1 MFHEFHAQ
9 PSSDAQFF
17 FASPLYGASTSD
29 ACWRVSMSAKKVL
42 VVFKKNFEEVHDE
55 SLVEVKSELDQLS
68 SEGEV
73 KVEYKVRETVTSDDF
88 TDRDLAIILGGDGT
102 LTSIAHSIGSDIPVM
117 GVNSHPQDDDEDGS
131 YGFYMGSDPESFG
144 KDVRVALNGEAIVN
158 ILPRLQAEIITT
170 SGKKILSD
178 PALNDLII
186 ANTHQ
191 YQPSRYRLERGSDS
205 DAIDVIQRSSGCL
218 FSTFVGQ
225 GAWYRHI
232 CDLEGKAFPRDEID
246 SKYLFVSRELSNDE
260 RRHGEYSAWTSK
272 PTVITSDMHR
282 GYVVSDGWDETHFV
296 RGATITVSLDGPTL
310 HLLTFR
316 EKIVDKLSDWLE
328 G

>member
-1 MFHEFHAQ
+1 
-9 PSSDAQFF
+9 
-17 FASPLYGASTSD
+17 
-29 ACWRVSMSAKKVL
+29 MSADIL
-42 VVFKKNFEEVHDE
+42 VVFKKNFESVHDLAME
-55 SLVEVKSELDQLS
+55 QIQSILQALVESR
-68 SEGEV
+68 GIR
-73 KVEYKVRETVTSDDF
+73 VEYTAREKVRHSDF
-88 TDRDLAIILGGDGT
+88 IGRDLVIVVGGDGT
-102 LTSIAHSIGSDIPVM
+102 LTSIAHNVGADIPVM
-117 GVNSHPQDDDEDGS
+117 GVNSHPIKSDPKGS
-131 YGFYMGSDPESFG
+131 YGFFMGSDPDNFAE
-144 KDVRVALNGEAIVN
+144 DVVKALEGDAIDN
-158 ILPRLQAEIITT
+158 ILPRLQAEIATT
-170 SGKKILSD
+170 SGNRIKCD
-178 PALNDLII
+178 PALNDLLIS
-186 ANTHQ
+186 NTHQ
-191 YQPSRYRLERGSDS
+191 YQPSYYRLQREDDGCN
-205 DAIDVIQRSSGCL
+205 AEVDVIQRSSGCL